1 MTLSMIKSD
10 PTFLSWLA
18 GTQTVPD
25 SWQKWNLA
33 QLEPPNL
40 LKHVSKKEKSPKS
53 PPKRNGE
60 IKIAMLT
67 LLLLHMLI
75 YTSGFNLGALVRKA
89 KEKERSAH
97 WKTFPRINELTQ
109 YGLGVSFSTLASSTS
124 KQETPLSCSSK
135 VNSREAECKTVSIA
149 QLESALTVESQ
160 RLQQLRLQ
168 RGGVQTYGE
177 TTPPTESTATQQRRI
192 EVAKEQLV
200 DLKKT
205 LELKKV
211 QQEAKKGRAATASSN
226 VGKSLKLSQAVPVD
240 LIQPKSKPA
249 PAQVQ
254 QASQQ
259 PKQKSAAHPLSSS
272 ASQRDKLY
280 QTVRTKIQQQS
291 TQLQKPSSPSSHLR
305 QQAPGQSQ
313 PKITPVPFPPKQQ
326 QQLAE
331 QRTAAQLTKAQVS
344 RSSNLGAVSSSPKGD
359 QTRQP
364 GATAGKEGAATKVS
378 GRDHVEGSGGT
389 WKEKALA
396 LRKKNEEVRVT
407 QMSLKIDST
416 CNLNPGLLPCP
427 VFIMCSS
434 GMRLAVGLIY
444 TKLCYNLIAAVL
456 CPHYWSQV

>member
-1 MTLSMIKSD
+1 M
-10 PTFLSWLA
+10 
-18 GTQTVPD
+18 PD

-89 KEKERSAH
+89 KEKERSAN

-109 YGLGVSFSTLASSTS
+109 YGLGVSFSTLASSAS

-135 VNSREAECKTVSIA
+135 VNSREAECKAVSIA

-168 RGGVQTYGE
+168 RGGVQTHGE

-211 QQEAKKGRAATASSN
+211 QQEAKKGRAATASYN
-226 VGKSLKLSQAVPVD
+226 VGKSETTLKF
-240 LIQPKSKPA
+240 PA

-272 ASQRDKLY
+272 APQKDKLY

-305 QQAPGQSQ
+305 QQTPGQSR

-344 RSSNLGAVSSSPKGD
+344 RSSNLGAVSSSHKGD

-364 GATAGKEGAATKVS
+364 GATAGKEGAAAKSS

-407 QMSLKIDST
+407 QMSLKIDSMHLQFKPRPFT
-416 CNLNPGLLPCP
+416 LPS
-427 VFIMCSS
+427 VYH
-434 GMRLAVGLIY
+434 V
-444 TKLCYNLIAAVL
+444 
-456 CPHYWSQV
+456 Q

>member
-1 MTLSMIKSD
+1 MHDKNRSNL
-10 PTFLSWLA
+10 LSWPA

-60 IKIAMLT
+60 IKIAILT
-67 LLLLHMLI
+67 LLLHMLI

-89 KEKERSAH
+89 KEKERSAN
-97 WKTFPRINELTQ
+97 WKTFPRISELTQ
-109 YGLGVSFSTLASSTS
+109 YSSGLGVSFSTLASSAS
-124 KQETPLSCSSK
+124 KQETPLSCPSK
-135 VNSREAECKTVSIA
+135 VDSREPEHKTVSIV

-160 RLQQLRLQ
+160 RLQQLQLQ
-168 RGGVQTYGE
+168 RSGVQTHGE

-226 VGKSLKLSQAVPVD
+226 VGKSETTTKLSQAVPVD
-240 LIQPKSKPA
+240 FIQPKSRPA

-259 PKQKSAAHPLSSS
+259 PKQKGAAHPISSS
-272 ASQRDKLY
+272 ASQKDKLY

-305 QQAPGQSQ
+305 QQAPGQSR
-313 PKITPVPFPPKQQ
+313 PKIAPVQFPPKQQ

-331 QRTAAQLTKAQVS
+331 QRTAVQLTKAQVS
-344 RSSNLGAVSSSPKGD
+344 KSSNLGAVSSSSKGD

-364 GATAGKEGAATKVS
+364 GATTGKEGAAAKAS
-378 GRDHVEGSGGT
+378 GRDHAEGSGGT

-407 QMSLKIDST
+407 QMSLKIE
-416 CNLNPGLLPCP
+416 
-427 VFIMCSS
+427 V
-434 GMRLAVGLIY
+434 
-444 TKLCYNLIAAVL
+444 
-456 CPHYWSQV
+456 

>member
-1 MTLSMIKSD
+1 
-10 PTFLSWLA
+10 
-18 GTQTVPD
+18 
-25 SWQKWNLA
+25 
-33 QLEPPNL
+33 
-40 LKHVSKKEKSPKS
+40 
-53 PPKRNGE
+53 
-60 IKIAMLT
+60 
-67 LLLLHMLI
+67 MLI

-89 KEKERSAH
+89 KEKERSAN
-97 WKTFPRINELTQ
+97 WKTFPRISELTQ
-109 YGLGVSFSTLASSTS
+109 YSSGLGVSFSTLASSAS
-124 KQETPLSCSSK
+124 KQETPLSCPSK
-135 VNSREAECKTVSIA
+135 VDSREPEHKTVSIA

-160 RLQQLRLQ
+160 RLQQLQLQ
-168 RGGVQTYGE
+168 RSGVQTHGE

-226 VGKSLKLSQAVPVD
+226 VGKSKTAMKLSQAVPVD
-240 LIQPKSKPA
+240 LIQPKSRPA

-259 PKQKSAAHPLSSS
+259 KSVAHPLSSS
-272 ASQRDKLY
+272 ASQKDKLY

-305 QQAPGQSQ
+305 QQIPGQSW
-313 PKITPVPFPPKQQ
+313 PKIAPVPFPPKQQ

-344 RSSNLGAVSSSPKGD
+344 KSSNVGAISSSPKGD

-364 GATAGKEGAATKVS
+364 GATAGKEGAAAKAS
-378 GRDHVEGSGGT
+378 GRDHAEGSGGT
-389 WKEKALA
+389 WKEKALP

-407 QMSLKIDST
+407 QMSPKIEINKT
-416 CNLNPGLLPCP
+416 LL
-427 VFIMCSS
+427 
-434 GMRLAVGLIY
+434 
-444 TKLCYNLIAAVL
+444 
-456 CPHYWSQV
+456 

>member
-1 MTLSMIKSD
+1 M
-10 PTFLSWLA
+10 
-18 GTQTVPD
+18 PD

-60 IKIAMLT
+60 IKIAILT

-89 KEKERSAH
+89 KEKERSAN
-97 WKTFPRINELTQ
+97 WKTFPRISELTQ
-109 YGLGVSFSTLASSTS
+109 YSSGLGISFSTLASSAS
-124 KQETPLSCSSK
+124 KQETPLSCPSK
-135 VNSREAECKTVSIA
+135 VDSREPEHKTVSIV
-149 QLESALTVESQ
+149 QLESTLTVESQ
-160 RLQQLRLQ
+160 RLQQLQLQ
-168 RGGVQTYGE
+168 RSGVQTHGE

-192 EVAKEQLV
+192 EVAKEQLI

-226 VGKSLKLSQAVPVD
+226 VGKSETAMKLSQAVPVD
-240 LIQPKSKPA
+240 LIQPKSRPA
-249 PAQVQ
+249 PTQVQ
-254 QASQQ
+254 QASQ
-259 PKQKSAAHPLSSS
+259 QKSAAHPLSSS
-272 ASQRDKLY
+272 ASQKDKLY
-280 QTVRTKIQQQS
+280 QTVQTKIQQQS

-305 QQAPGQSQ
+305 QQAPGQSR
-313 PKITPVPFPPKQQ
+313 PKITPVQFPPKQQQ

-344 RSSNLGAVSSSPKGD
+344 KSSNLGAVGPSSKGD

-364 GATAGKEGAATKVS
+364 GATAGKEGAAAKAS
-378 GRDHVEGSGGT
+378 GRDHAEGSGGT

-407 QMSLKIDST
+407 QMSLKIE
-416 CNLNPGLLPCP
+416 
-427 VFIMCSS
+427 V
-434 GMRLAVGLIY
+434 
-444 TKLCYNLIAAVL
+444 
-456 CPHYWSQV
+456 